1 MMSIYP
7 NAKIGTGNVVGV
19 SIRRRRLVF
28 LGSVG
33 GIFGVA
39 ALGNLPPGGRCC

>member
-1 MMSIYP
+1 MSIDE
-7 NAKIGTGNVVGV
+7 NANIGTGNVVGG
-19 SIRRRRLVF
+19 SIRRRRIVL

-39 ALGNLPPGGRCC
+39 TLGNLPPGGRCR